1 MSSDQTNL
9 LISKEI
15 YSSNGDMLASLS
27 KSASYTDTAFPHPR
41 LLDPCFAWR
50 WKIAYISM

>member
-15 YSSNGDMLASLS
+15 YSSNGDMLASFS
-27 KSASYTDTAFPHPR
+27 KSASYTDTASTVFPQAR

-50 WKIAYISM
+50 